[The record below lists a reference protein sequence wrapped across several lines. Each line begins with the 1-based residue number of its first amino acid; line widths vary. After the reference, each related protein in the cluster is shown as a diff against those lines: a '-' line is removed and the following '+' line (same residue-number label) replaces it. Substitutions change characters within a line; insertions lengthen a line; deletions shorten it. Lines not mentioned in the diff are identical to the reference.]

1 MLVSLNELRK
11 YVDLSSLSDEEI
23 ANRLTF
29 AGVEVE
35 EIKHAAYGTNL
46 VIGHILECEA
56 HPDSDHLHVLK
67 VDLGNKYGVE
77 QIVCGAPNARKG
89 LNVIVSR
96 VGAKLPGG
104 EIKKSTIRGVES
116 NGMCCSLLELGVD
129 SKYLNEYQQ
138 AGIEEL
144 PDDAPVG
151 EENVLSYLGLDDTIL
166 DLNILANR
174 PDLLSIYNVA
184 KEVGAL
190 FNRKVSIPNDE
201 IKPDF
206 KTSLVVDSLTDSC
219 TQFSSCEVK
228 GIVTKPSPKWL
239 VAALRSMGVRSINN
253 IVDIG
258 NYVMLMTG
266 QPLHMYDADKLPK
279 AELVARNDHDEDL
292 IALDEKTY
300 HVNNND
306 IVICSN
312 NKAMCLGGIMGCL
325 ECAVDDKTS
334 RVYIEA
340 ASFNGA
346 NIRRTSARLGL
357 GSESSLRFVKGTNHF
372 QYDLVLGL
380 AVRLLKELA
389 DAKEVSNVVTVLK
402 EEKKEN
408 VVSCSISKINSRLG
422 TSFDKTQILS
432 TLKSLNFSIK
442 EKGNDEFD
450 AVVPEYRLD
459 VTCDADLSEEVIR
472 YLGFDNVKS
481 ILPVFESKAGGLT
494 LAQNRRKKIRELLL
508 SLGLDEC
515 LSYSLMSEK
524 EVKSFNLLNDEE
536 GYRILNPLTDER
548 EYVRTSLAVSMLKT
562 ASYNVA
568 HQNKSLAIFETANV
582 YTTKSTHENLGIILV
597 GKNSLQGLLKEE
609 DYDFYSIKGI
619 VESIFELLGIE
630 KSRYGFKPYSGP
642 NGKLHPGK
650 SADIIFQNQVIGRC
664 GELFPTVYEE
674 YDLGKTH
681 AVLLELNLD
690 VLLNAKVSFKGL
702 EVVSKFPSVERDL
715 ALVIK
720 QETTAQE
727 LIKSI
732 KVSGHGLVSSAEVFD
747 VYMGENIKTGYK
759 SMAIKIV
766 FTSDHTLVDKEVNE
780 ALDKIKFE
788 LAKNYQAELR
798 I

>member
-1 MLVSLNELRK
+1 MNAKGK
-11 YVDLSSLSDEEI
+11 YVDRID
-23 ANRLTF
+23 LT
-29 AGVEVE
+29 G
-35 EIKHAAYGTNL
+35 IH
-46 VIGHILECEA
+46 
-56 HPDSDHLHVLK
+56 
-67 VDLGNKYGVE
+67 
-77 QIVCGAPNARKG
+77 
-89 LNVIVSR
+89 
-96 VGAKLPGG
+96 
-104 EIKKSTIRGVES
+104 
-116 NGMCCSLLELGVD
+116 ELGD
-129 SKYLNEYQQ
+129 EF
-138 AGIEEL
+138 E
-144 PDDAPVG
+144 VG
-151 EENVLSYLGLDDTIL
+151 DENVLEHLGLDDTVL
-166 DLNILANR
+166 TLKLLANR
-174 PDLLSIYNVA
+174 PDLLSLYNIA
-184 KEVGAL
+184 KEIGTL
-190 FNRKVSIPNDE
+190 FNREV
-201 IKPDF
+201 KPLNIEKINGEPVDF
-206 KTSLVVDSLTDSC
+206 KVGSETKKC
-219 TQFSSCEVK
+219 PQFSARVIK
-228 GIVTKPSPKWL
+228 GITVKESPTELKKHL
-239 VAALRSMGVRSINN
+239 IAMGVRPINN

-258 NYVMLMTG
+258 NYVMLLTG
-266 QPLHMYDADKLPK
+266 QPVHMYDLDKLPK
-279 AELVARNDHDEDL
+279 PELIVKDKIEAEFK
-292 IALDEKTY
+292 ALDKNTY
-300 HVNNND
+300 PIRKGDLVVTSD
-306 IVICSN
+306 

-325 ECAVDDKTS
+325 ECAFDDKTS

-408 VVSCSISKINSRLG
+408 IVSCSISKINSRLG

-442 EKGNDEFD
+442 EKENDEFD

-524 EVKSFNLLNDEE
+524 EAKSFNLLNDEE
-536 GYRILNPLTDER
+536 GYHILNPLTDER

-747 VYMGENIKTGYK
+747 VYMGENIKAGYK